1 MRKIVA
7 IVLCVLS
14 MAACS
19 TTKVP
24 LKYYNAQGATRTAL
38 PPSGKTVTVGAF
50 TDERGEPPTWLG
62 SIRGTYG
69 NPIKNLES
77 DQPVA
82 TIVQAQFVDGLHSR
96 GIEAAPTAPVQLA
109 GVVRKL
115 DCNQVFRREANVE
128 IEISVIDPA
137 TGKSTFTQTY
147 STSNIDGSVVS
158 LNIGIFAAV
167 EDLRAL
173 TEKTLRETV
182 DKALDDP
189 ALNTALQLR
198 LVAQSEPAETSSR
211 D

>member
-1 MRKIVA
+1 MRKFIA
-7 IVLCVLS
+7 IALFALS

-24 LKYYNAQGATRTAL
+24 LKYYNTQGEAKTAL
-38 PPSGKTVTVGAF
+38 PAGGKTVNVETFA
-50 TDERGEPPTWLG
+50 DQRGEPPTWLG

-77 DQPVA
+77 DQPVSE
-82 TIVQAQFVDGLHSR
+82 IVQTEFIDGLHAR
-96 GIEAAPTAPVQLA
+96 GVENSPSASAQMT
-109 GVVRKL
+109 GVIRKL

-128 IEISVIDPA
+128 IEISVVEA
-137 TGKSTFTQTY
+137 GQSTFKQTY
-147 STSNIDGSVVS
+147 SSSNIDGSVVS
-158 LNIGIFAAV
+158 LEIGIFAAV

-189 ALNTALQLR
+189 ALRAALHL
-198 LVAQSEPAETSSR
+198 
-211 D
+211 

>member
-1 MRKIVA
+1 MRKFIA
-7 IVLCVLS
+7 IALFMLS

-24 LKYYNAQGATRTAL
+24 LKYYNTQGATRTAV
-38 PPSGKTVTVGAF
+38 PPSGKTVNVGAF
-50 TDERGEPPTWLG
+50 ADKRGEPPTWLG

-77 DQPVA
+77 DQPVS
-82 TIVQAQFVDGLHSR
+82 TVVQTEFVDGLHAR
-96 GIEAAPTAPVQLA
+96 GIESSTTAPVQLT
-109 GVVRKL
+109 GVVKKL

-128 IEISVIDPA
+128 IEISVTDTA
-137 TGKSTFTQTY
+137 SGRSTFTQTY

-158 LNIGIFAAV
+158 LVIGIFAAV

-189 ALNTALQLR
+189 ALRAALQL
-198 LVAQSEPAETSSR
+198 
-211 D
+211 

>member
-1 MRKIVA
+1 MRNIIA
-7 IVLCVLS
+7 IVLLVLS

-24 LKYYNAQGATRTAL
+24 LKYYNAQGAIKTAA
-38 PPSGKTVTVGAF
+38 PPTGKTVNVGTF
-50 TDERGEPPTWLG
+50 DDKRGEPPTWLG

-82 TIVQAQFVDGLHSR
+82 TIVQTEFVDGLHSR
-96 GIEAAPTAPVQLA
+96 GIEASPTAPVQLS

-128 IEISVIDPA
+128 IEISVTDAA
-137 TGKSTFTQTY
+137 TGKPVFTQTY

-189 ALNTALQLR
+189 ALRTALQL
-198 LVAQSEPAETSSR
+198 
-211 D
+211 

>member
-1 MRKIVA
+1 MRKIIV

-19 TTKVP
+19 TTKVG
-24 LKYYNAQGATRTAL
+24 LNYESAQGSDRTA
-38 PPSGKTVTVGAF
+38 PAATAGAVNVGDFA
-50 TDERGEPPTWLG
+50 DERGEPATWLG

-77 DQPVA
+77 DQPVSK
-82 TIVQAQFVDGLHSR
+82 IVQTAFVDGLRAR
-96 GIEAAPTAPVQLA
+96 GVENSPSAPVQIT
-109 GVVRKL
+109 GVIKKL

-128 IEISVIDPA
+128 IEISVVA
-137 TGKSTFTQTY
+137 AGQSTFKQTY

-173 TEKTLRETV
+173 TEKTLRETI

-189 ALNTALQLR
+189 ALRAALHL
-198 LVAQSEPAETSSR
+198 
-211 D
+211 

>member
-1 MRKIVA
+1 MRKIIV
-7 IVLCVLS
+7 IVLCALS

-19 TTKVP
+19 TTKVG
-24 LKYYNAQGATRTAL
+24 LKYEGAKG
-38 PPSGKTVTVGAF
+38 SGKAASAAAAKAVTVGNFA
-50 TDERGEPPTWLG
+50 DERGEPATWLG

-77 DQPVA
+77 DQPVSKL
-82 TIVQAQFVDGLHSR
+82 VQTAFTDALDTR
-96 GIEAAPTAPVQLA
+96 GIENSSSAPAQLT
-109 GVVRKL
+109 GVIRKL

-128 IEISVIDPA
+128 IEISVVDA
-137 TGKSTFTQTY
+137 GQSTFTRTY

-158 LNIGIFAAV
+158 LNIGVFAAV

-189 ALNTALQLR
+189 AFRAALR
-198 LVAQSEPAETSSR
+198 L
-211 D
+211 

>member
-1 MRKIVA
+1 MRKIIV

-19 TTKVP
+19 TTKVG
-24 LKYYNAQGATRTAL
+24 LKYESAKGSDKTA
-38 PPSGKTVTVGAF
+38 PAAAAGPVAVGNFA
-50 TDERGEPPTWLG
+50 DERGEPATWLG

-77 DQPVA
+77 DQPVSKL
-82 TIVQAQFVDGLHSR
+82 VQTAFVDGLHAR
-96 GIEAAPTAPVQLA
+96 GVENSPTASTQMT
-109 GVVRKL
+109 GVIRKL

-128 IEISVIDPA
+128 IEISVVDA
-137 TGKSTFTQTY
+137 GRSTFKQTY

-167 EDLRAL
+167 EDLRVL
-173 TEKTLRETV
+173 TEKTLRETI

-189 ALNTALQLR
+189 ALRAALHL
-198 LVAQSEPAETSSR
+198 
-211 D
+211 